1 MSDSKPFAMRP
12 SKGSDDRADETRC
25 DERPGHVDRQSEA
38 EIVVDE
44 TLEVGTEPE
53 RPSTSAP
60 EFPEQ
65 SAGRSG
71 TPTVA
76 FENLGDGQ
84 EPRHQ
89 VTKTLMLDQDDSVQP
104 SDRAD
109 SEPPSRGKTLDLD
122 EDRGHA
128 TPGRS
133 GPRTVAFENLGD
145 GQEPRHQVTKT
156 LMLDQDD
163 SVQPSDRADSEPPS
177 RGKTLDLDEDR
188 GHATPG
194 RSGTPTVAF
203 ENLGDGQEPRHQV
216 TKTLML
222 DQDDSVQPSDRAD
235 SEPPSRGKTLDLD
248 EDRGHATPG
257 HSGTPTVAFE
267 NLDASAKRDEA
278 DPARAR
284 RC

>member
-1 MSDSKPFAMRP
+1 MRP

-44 TLEVGTEPE
+44 TLELGAESE

-60 EFPEQ
+60 KIPEQ
-65 SAGRSG
+65 GAGHSGTPTVAFDTFGDEHEQRHPAITKTLMLDHDDSAQPSDRADSEPPSRGKTLDLAEDRGHATRGRCG

-104 SDRAD
+104 SDRAG

-128 TPGRS
+128 HSRTLRDPDRCLRKLGRRTGTTP
-133 GPRTVAFENLGD
+133 
-145 GQEPRHQVTKT
+145 
-156 LMLDQDD
+156 
-163 SVQPSDRADSEPPS
+163 PSDKDADARSRRFCTAVRPCEFRTTQIEARRSTWMKIVGMPLPDAPGPPPS
-177 RGKTLDLDEDR
+177 PSKTWTHR
-188 GHATPG
+188 PNAMKPI
-194 RSGTPTVAF
+194 R
-203 ENLGDGQEPRHQV
+203 RC
-216 TKTLML
+216 
-222 DQDDSVQPSDRAD
+222 
-235 SEPPSRGKTLDLD
+235 
-248 EDRGHATPG
+248 
-257 HSGTPTVAFE
+257 
-267 NLDASAKRDEA
+267 
-278 DPARAR
+278 AR